1 MVPRPQLILL
11 VGWLPVKG
19 VGWDALR
26 ALAFCQG
33 VRGVFLFLFLF
44 SFLYFQPL
52 LRWFFNTIS
61 LFIKK
66 KKKATLSSKEKVFF
80 CFLPFHLYWA
90 LIVCFLCTCYAF
102 SYALLI
108 HAFLFPIKKNIA
120 ILSAA
125 LPIIPPFQVQVIM
138 KSLNSLGSSEL
149 ILTLFS
155 GSI

>member
-1 MVPRPQLILL
+1 MLFGPWHPARERGAFFFFFFFSLSCIFSHYFGGFLI
-11 VGWLPVKG
+11 
-19 VGWDALR
+19 
-26 ALAFCQG
+26 Q
-33 VRGVFLFLFLF
+33 
-44 SFLYFQPL
+44 SLYL
-52 LRWFFNTIS
+52 S
-61 LFIKK
+61 KK